1 MPGRY
6 LQSLDEIIRIQHN
19 IQDIHPFLE
28 KAFPV
33 AIVEGDRFLIYEP
46 DCKSDQYHFVDKMPT
61 PLPIP
66 LGVRAAFPLNSDGS
80 RMACVVTGEVFDTL
94 DGYVTIFHEFIHC
107 QQFETCEQ
115 KIKQTLRVAQK
126 ARAAGDFMW
135 EINHP
140 FPYDDAGFTH
150 AYAQCLA
157 LTPENDIAAL
167 HAIRQEL
174 KHLLTLED
182 YEYMAWQEWKE
193 GFARWIE
200 NRIQKRLGLPEN
212 KGGDQSP
219 FSRVS
224 FYAGGARTIDHLRR
238 WFPGIESDLENL
250 FLRMYQA

>member
-1 MPGRY
+1 MPERY
-6 LQSLDEIIRIQHN
+6 LTSLQKIFQVQQD

-28 KAFPV
+28 KVFPI
-33 AIVEGDRFLIYEP
+33 AIVENERFYIYEP
-46 DCKSDQYHFVDKMPT
+46 DESRKCYRFSGEMATPMPVPT
-61 PLPIP
+61 
-66 LGVRAAFPLNSDGS
+66 GVRAAFPLNSDGS

-115 KIKQTLRVAQK
+115 KIKQTLSVAQN
-126 ARAAGDFMW
+126 ALAAGDFMW

-140 FPYDDAGFTH
+140 FPYDDAGFIQ

-157 LTPENDIAAL
+157 LTPENDITAL

-174 KHLLTLED
+174 KHLLNQED

-212 KGGDQSP
+212 YGGDRSP

-224 FYAGGARTIDHLRR
+224 FYAGGARTIDHLCR
-238 WFPGIESDLENL
+238 WFPGIETDLENL
-250 FLRMYQA
+250 FLKMYQA